1 MAYSIAAA
9 TEREREAIH
18 GFYEEVCRRL
28 EGEDYGPGW
37 HYGIYPADEDL
48 DVHIRAGEMFCARAE
63 ERLAAAMVIV
73 GRDDPIYRDVAWEIR
88 EEPIHVLHLL
98 AVHPDFRG
106 SGLAQAMLSFLL
118 ERARRMGAKSIH
130 LDVVTGNLPAE
141 KLYRSTG
148 FHFVEEREVW
158 YPDTGAI
165 RVALYEYPL
174 VNS

>member
-1 MAYSIAAA
+1 MAYSITAVKES
-9 TEREREAIH
+9 EREQIH
-18 GFYEEVCRRL
+18 RFYEELCRCL

-48 DVHIRAGEMFCARAE
+48 DARIRAGEMFCARAE

-118 ERARRMGAKSIH
+118 ERARRMGAKAGCDPGGA
-130 LDVVTGNLPAE
+130 LRVPACQF
-141 KLYRSTG
+141 LNSA
-148 FHFVEEREVW
+148 
-158 YPDTGAI
+158 GAI
-165 RVALYEYPL
+165 AFSSPRRYANDILSGKTRAFP
-174 VNS
+174 

>member
-1 MAYSIAAA
+1 MTCGIAAA
-9 TEREREAIH
+9 KESEREAIH

-28 EGEDYGPGW
+28 EGEDYGPAW
-37 HYGIYPADEDL
+37 HYGIYPADEEL
-48 DVHIRAGEMFCARAE
+48 DEHIRAGEMFCARSE
-63 ERLAAAMVIV
+63 GQIAAAMVIE
-73 GRDDPIYRDVAWEIR
+73 GQDDPIYREVDWEIR

-106 SGLAQAMLSFLL
+106 SGLSRAMLSFLR
-118 ERARRMGAKSIH
+118 ERAERMGAKAIH

-141 KLYRSTG
+141 KLYRGAG
-148 FHFVEEREVW
+148 FRFVEEREVW
-158 YPDTGAI
+158 YPDTGTI